1 MPTTRTVSSGQP
13 SSRPGP
19 GAPAHVPPH
28 NAGALLPT
36 ACVCAY
42 NGRHFHLGDVIYYTT
57 DGLGGCISAR
67 CGANGTIE
75 RGVHTCSPTTPTPQT
90 TFSFSTSL
98 PGKADMGVPL
108 RAVPHPRP
116 ESGRSRDPAERM
128 SLGRSPCNQE
138 GPAFSRPLA
147 GLMPLSCFQG

>member
-19 GAPAHVPPH
+19 GAPDHVPPH

-42 NGRHFHLGDVIYYTT
+42 NGRRFHLGDVIYYTT

-90 TFSFSTSL
+90 TFNIETSL
-98 PGKADMGVPL
+98 
-108 RAVPHPRP
+108 
-116 ESGRSRDPAERM
+116 S
-128 SLGRSPCNQE
+128 QE
-138 GPAFSRPLA
+138 GAGTQQSACPLA
-147 GLMPLSCFQG
+147 GHPATRKGQPSRGPWQD